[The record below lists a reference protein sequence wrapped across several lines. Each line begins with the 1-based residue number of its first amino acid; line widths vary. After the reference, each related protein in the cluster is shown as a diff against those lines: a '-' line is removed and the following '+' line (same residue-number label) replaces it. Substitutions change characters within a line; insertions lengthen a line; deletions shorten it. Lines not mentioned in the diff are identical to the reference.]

1 MLIYVHITMIL
12 MMDKYMILSLDIPK
26 LSKIRGKGI
35 HSEGKINSNEHYL
48 TFQWQIGVK
57 TYSKIEV

>member
-1 MLIYVHITMIL
+1 

-35 HSEGKINSNEHYL
+35 RSEGKINSNEHYL